1 MKATILMAILLL
13 LLPVASRA
21 LLWDF
26 NDEAQALDWTAISG
40 ICEIDDEA
48 YMVSDAAGEALA
60 IAGEVN
66 WIDYTITCKARLT
79 EPAGFNNVAIA
90 FRSSEDGASEYMFM
104 LEGGRQ
110 QAEWWKKIGG
120 TYTEIKVDPLNIDTE
135 DWFNVRVVVEGETF
149 QGYYEGE
156 FISEIEDADLA
167 AGAVGV
173 RVYGCTSHVDDFDVN
188 GPGIPLTS
196 VEASGKLA
204 VTWGSLKKQ

>member
-1 MKATILMAILLL
+1 MKAIILMVILLL
-13 LLPVASRA
+13 VFPVASRA

>member
-1 MKATILMAILLL
+1 MKAILLMVILLL

-26 NDEAQALDWTAISG
+26 NDEAQEADWTVISG
-40 ICEIDDEA
+40 VCGIDDEA
-48 YMVSDAAGEALA
+48 YMISDAAGEALA
-60 IAGEVN
+60 IAGDLN
-66 WIDYTITCKARLT
+66 WTDYTITCKARLT

-90 FRSSEDGASEYMFM
+90 FRASEDGGSEYMFM

-120 TYTEIKVDPLNIDTE
+120 TYTEIKVDPLDIDTE
-135 DWFNVRVVVEGETF
+135 DWFSVKVVVEGETF

-156 FISEIEDADLA
+156 FISEIEDGDLVG
-167 AGAVGV
+167 GAVGV
-173 RVYGCTSHVDDFDVN
+173 RIYGCTSHVDDFDVN
-188 GPGIPLTS
+188 GPGVPLTA

-204 VTWGSLKKQ
+204 ITWGELK